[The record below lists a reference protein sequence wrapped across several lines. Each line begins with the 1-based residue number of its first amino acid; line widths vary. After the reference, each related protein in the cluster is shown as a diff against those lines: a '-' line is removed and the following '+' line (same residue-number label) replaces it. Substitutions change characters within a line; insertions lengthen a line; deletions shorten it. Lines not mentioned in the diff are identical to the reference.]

1 MTSTSHKDK
10 TLIRKKVTEIYIYAV
25 KSGFIPLLIAIIYT
39 VFSDNKEAIS
49 SVLFC
54 LFYSIISAI
63 LYLPVL
69 VLKKEMNIRNES
81 IRNIG
86 IYFHLTI
93 LTLYLMIAGFK
104 YGIDYG
110 YMSII
115 GIFLIID
122 IWTTLKVKKGIN
134 RLLIYTK

>member
-10 TLIRKKVTEIYIYAV
+10 TLIRKKVTEIYINAV

-49 SVLFC
+49 IVLFC
-54 LFYSIISAI
+54 LFYAIISAI

-69 VLKKEMNIRNES
+69 VLKKEMNTRNES

-93 LTLYLMIAGFK
+93 LTLYLMISTYK

-122 IWTTLKVKKGIN
+122 IWTTLKVKK
-134 RLLIYTK
+134 